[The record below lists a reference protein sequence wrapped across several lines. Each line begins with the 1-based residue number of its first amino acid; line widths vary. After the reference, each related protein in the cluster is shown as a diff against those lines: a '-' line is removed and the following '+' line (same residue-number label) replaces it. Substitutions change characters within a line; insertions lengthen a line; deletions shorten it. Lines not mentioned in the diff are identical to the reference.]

1 MNSYKKY
8 IHIIKYVFSKNKQG
22 AIILILF
29 NLFSAILEYFTLAL
43 LIPFIGLISQ
53 NNQQAS
59 KISIFLSKYIAEDF
73 SSNKYIIQFSFLFI
87 FFILISLTIR
97 ILSLRYTNK
106 YTVNVGSILSDD
118 IFKTIIHQ
126 PYEYNIKNN
135 SNYSIA
141 TINIKSGLVIY
152 GIIQPIFNLLTS
164 LLLISAIFISL
175 LVASWRVV
183 IVLTFFFSLFYIGF
197 NKLFS
202 KQMKLNAK
210 NISTSSGESLKIL
223 NEVFSGLRYVILNN
237 SFPFFAHKYSE
248 TNKSYLRSQG
258 SNMQISNLPKLI
270 LEGLI
275 MVGVIVFMM
284 IYFSNLS
291 ESIEI
296 GKIVLF
302 VIAGQRL
309 LPIIQQSFFYYNS
322 IKGNGEALNDVLNIL
337 ILGNKNK
344 QLLNETEEI
353 TFNKQIEFSNVDFFY
368 DKNIVL
374 QNISFKIKI
383 GTKIGLVGESGS
395 GKSTLVDL
403 ILGLL
408 EPKAGKI
415 LIDDT
420 ILSSSNLFFW
430 RKCIAS
436 VPQSIVL
443 NDQTVYEN
451 IAFGIPYNQIDFQL
465 VHESA
470 QKANIYNDILALQN
484 GFDTKTGDKGLS
496 LSGGQRQRI
505 GIARALYLNPKLLI
519 LDEATSALDSDNE
532 MSIMNTIYDLKG
544 ITVIIISHR
553 KHTLER
559 ADMILEI
566 KNKQLISTL

>member
-8 IHIIKYVFSKNKQG
+8 IHIIRYVFSKNKKG

-53 NNQQAS
+53 KNQQAS
-59 KISIFLSKYIAEDF
+59 KISIFLSKYITEDF
-73 SSNKYIIQFSFLFI
+73 SSNKYIIQFSSLFI
-87 FFILISLTIR
+87 FFILTSLTIR
-97 ILSLRYTNK
+97 ILSLSYTNK
-106 YTVNVGSILSDD
+106 YTVNVGSVLSNDV
-118 IFKTIIHQ
+118 FRIIIDQ

-152 GIIQPIFNLLTS
+152 GIIQPLFNLLTS

-175 LVASWRVV
+175 LIASWRVV
-183 IVLTFFFSLFYIGF
+183 VLLTFFFSFFYIGF
-197 NKLFS
+197 NILFS

-237 SFPFFAHKYSE
+237 SFPFFAQKYSE

-275 MVGVIVFMM
+275 MVGIIIFMM
-284 IYFSNLS
+284 IYFSNPG

-296 GKIVLF
+296 GKVVLF

-322 IKGNGEALNDVLNIL
+322 IKGNGEALNDVLTIL
-337 ILGNKNK
+337 NLSNKSNY
-344 QLLNETEEI
+344 LLDDTKI
-353 TFNKQIEFSNVDFFY
+353 SFSKKIEFSNVDFFY

-374 QNISFKIKI
+374 QNISFKLKI
-383 GTKIGLVGESGS
+383 GTKVGIVGESGS

-408 EPKAGKI
+408 QPKAGRI
-415 LIDDT
+415 LIDDK
-420 ILSSSNLFFW
+420 ILSSTNLISW

-443 NDQTVYEN
+443 NDQSVYEN
-451 IAFGIPYNQIDFQL
+451 IAFGIPYNEIDFDL

-470 QKANIYNDILALQN
+470 KKANIFNDIFSLKN
-484 GFDTKTGDKGLS
+484 GFETKTGDKGLS

-505 GIARALYLNPKLLI
+505 GIARALYLNPKVLI

-532 MSIMNTIYDLKG
+532 MSIMNTIYDLQG
-544 ITVIIISHR
+544 ITVIIVSHR